1 MVCFLFLSAFDPN
14 FSSDRILTT
23 DFVEGEAI
31 DRLDM
36 ENLPQE
42 ERDFIGSALLR
53 LCMREVFSF
62 RFMQTDPNFA
72 NFLYQLG
79 F

>member
-1 MVCFLFLSAFDPN
+1 
-14 FSSDRILTT
+14 
-23 DFVEGEAI
+23 
-31 DRLDM
+31 M

-79 F
+79 FTYYSDSIYLKSYLENILFRNFYVT

>member
-1 MVCFLFLSAFDPN
+1 
-14 FSSDRILTT
+14 
-23 DFVEGEAI
+23 
-31 DRLDM
+31 M

-79 F
+79 FTYYPYSEIIS